1 MRTWH
6 FMVVVFSIGLLL
18 SNSPFAFADEDYP
31 LPAPPPP
38 PVFKPVKGQTAL
50 ETLRDLKVEWLKT
63 HIRELEKQIKSFKRK
78 KENPDEDKDALDKA
92 IKKFTEAKD
101 ADQKDVDALSGKT
114 ALDPSKDT
122 TAGDHAKLIK
132 KNVEAWI
139 KTLDAQR
146 EAAAKKS
153 DNNDMTKKPTKK
165 KHSKT
170 LLRKLK
176 KNQRSCSSDCVG

>member
-153 DNNDMTKKPTKK
+153 DNNDMTKKANEEKALQDALKEAQEKSKK
-165 KHSKT
+165 
-170 LLRKLK
+170 LFE
-176 KNQRSCSSDCVG
+176 